1 MIFYHFC
8 QICVVKSICQHYSE
22 STHSGMTMTS
32 HACMCGGAHDVSLER
47 ELPNML
53 HNTSMRWMTCG
64 ASLIVFMFIPL
75 APASFHVFCWITQF
89 LMNLSICIKTPI
101 YSSINETIKLKYNTR
116 RSIVFISNM
125 KYYGYCCVLCYQYSY
140 LI

>member
-1 MIFYHFC
+1 MIFYKFC

-53 HNTSMRWMTCG
+53 RNTSMRWMCMWCFPYRVHVH
-64 ASLIVFMFIPL
+64 SSSSCVFP
-75 APASFHVFCWITQF
+75 CF
-89 LMNLSICIKTPI
+89 LLNYSIFDKFEYLYENSC
-101 YSSINETIKLKYNTR
+101 SSINETIKLKYNTR

-125 KYYGYCCVLCYQYSY
+125 NIGNIRHNNIHNISY
-140 LI
+140 LT